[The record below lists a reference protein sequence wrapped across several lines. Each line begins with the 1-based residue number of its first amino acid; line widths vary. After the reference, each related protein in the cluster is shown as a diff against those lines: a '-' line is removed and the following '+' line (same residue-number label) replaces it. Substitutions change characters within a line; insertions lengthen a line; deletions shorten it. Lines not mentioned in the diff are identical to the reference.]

1 MAESQVPYP
10 YDDETIASLK
20 ETLSEPR
27 FSTYL
32 AKADG
37 DENFAFALYLYN
49 SRLSKSFLFPLSVAE
64 VTFRNTIDALL
75 EKEFGEDWPT
85 DTNFRGE
92 LSQKS
97 LEALEKG
104 ISIAERHAAWKG
116 EKEIKRGD
124 VVAELTFDFWSN
136 LFRREYHEFWR
147 PRATRAFPGL
157 KHGEGRHE
165 IQALV
170 REINGLRNR
179 VAHHE
184 PILHS
189 NVPDLQSKI
198 IRLVSLRCNKTAEWM
213 RHHSTVG
220 AVMRTKPKKGDT
232 APVPLLSK
240 ADKSLGLVERSV
252 SLINLAGDDFR
263 QHAAFVCVEDGE
275 VKGAFTHTQLSKY
288 ILAKSLALEG
298 LVDLSDITV
307 SMLLEEADVKSG
319 FLAMPADA
327 PLLDAVK
334 ELRKSKTQVVVA
346 LDPQSAAPVGVI
358 LRAHRR
364 Y

>member
-10 YDDETIASLK
+10 YDGETIDSLK
-20 ETLSEPR
+20 ATLSEPR

-32 AKADG
+32 EKADG
-37 DENFAFALYLYN
+37 DEHFAFALYLYN

-85 DTNFRGE
+85 DTNFRGQ

-97 LEALEKG
+97 LEALTKG
-104 ISIAERHAAWKG
+104 ISAAERHAERKG
-116 EKEIKRGD
+116 EEEIKRGD

-170 REINGLRNR
+170 KKINGLRNR

-184 PILHS
+184 PILHL

-198 IRLVSLRCNKTAEWM
+198 IRLVSLRCGKTAEWM

-220 AVMRTKPKKGDT
+220 AVMRTKPRRGDT
-232 APVPLLSK
+232 PPVPLLSR
-240 ADKSLGLVERSV
+240 ADESFGIVERSV
-252 SLINLAGDDFR
+252 SLFDLAGDDFR

-275 VKGAFTHTQLSKY
+275 VKGAFTHAQLSKFV
-288 ILAKSLALEG
+288 LAKSLEYGG
-298 LVDLSDITV
+298 LLDLSEITV

-319 FLAMPADA
+319 FLAMPADT
-327 PLLDAVK
+327 PFLDAVT
-334 ELRKSKTQVVVA
+334 ELKKPKTQVVVA
-346 LDPQSAAPVGVI
+346 LDTQSAAPVGVI
-358 LRAHRR
+358 VRAHRR